1 MTEEMLQKQA
11 DQISK
16 LLDTKLKARGKTLQA
31 QLAKAGRRLPKRL
44 RDDLTQI
51 IEAQEV
57 AAHPKFAHRTDLKTA
72 LAGGERI
79 IAHLDKINRWERFK
93 DRWLGILGAISAAL
107 IVTFILVVYVLVQRG
122 LV

>member
-16 LLDTKLKARGKTLQA
+16 LLDQKLRVRGRSLQI
-31 QLAKAGRRLPKRL
+31 QLNKAGRRLPKRI
-44 RDDLTQI
+44 RADVARI
-51 IEAQEV
+51 IEAQDIV
-57 AAHPKFAHRTDLKTA
+57 AHPKFAHRVDFKAATL
-72 LAGGERI
+72 GGDRV
-79 IAHLDKINRWERFK
+79 IAHLDTINRWERFK